1 MRVICTAG
9 HVDHGKSTLVTALTG
24 RDPDRLAE
32 EKRRGLT
39 IDLGFAW
46 TTLPDVGDVAFVD
59 LPGHERFVPTMLAG
73 AGPVRTALFVVAA
86 DEGWMPQSAEHLA
99 ILELLGTTHA
109 VVALTRVDLVD
120 EETAWLAAE
129 LLADQLQD
137 TALADAPIVPVS
149 STTGAGLEEL
159 RVALGAMLSAAPAVP
174 DDGRPRM
181 WLDRAFSIRGAGT
194 VVTGTLQGGAVAV
207 GDRLHVLPLDREVR
221 VRGLQSLE
229 QDVAEVRPGWR
240 VAMNLSGIDADEVGR
255 GDAVVGGGWR
265 TTEVLE
271 ALVTPV
277 DGQVVGRRGAWTA
290 HVGTAA
296 VGVHVHPVAGQD
308 LLEVGAVR
316 LEMDRPLPLAV
327 GDRVV
332 LRESGRGV
340 TAGGGTVID
349 PAPGPRVRGATA
361 RRSRA
366 QRLERAGSVD
376 APANRVRLLV
386 EARRAAPTAAV
397 LADANAGPDAIAAG
411 DAVVVGDHLVHPEE
425 FALWSG
431 LAVSAVV
438 SFHQRRPA
446 LPAVDPEVPRRRL
459 READCPHDVIRPLLG
474 LLVERDRLTSVPGG
488 VAAPGHEPR
497 LTVAQQSARVALLER
512 LDAEGASPAPLAEV
526 AEAVGADDDLLTVLR
541 STGQLVDLPGLDAAM
556 TASALERATA
566 RLAAL
571 QADSGPFTASQAR
584 EALDTTRRFALPLL
598 ELLDTTGVTTRDG
611 DLRHLT

>member
-1 MRVICTAG
+1 MRVVCTAG

-46 TTLPDVGDVAFVD
+46 TTLPDVGEVAFVD

-99 ILELLGTTHA
+99 ILELLGTTDA
-109 VVALTRVDLVD
+109 VVALSRVDLVD
-120 EETAWLAAE
+120 EETAWIAAE
-129 LLADQLQD
+129 LLADQLQG
-137 TALADAPIVPVS
+137 TALEAAPIVPVS
-149 STTGAGLEEL
+149 STTGLGLDEL
-159 RVALGAMLSAAPAVP
+159 RAALAAMLEGAPAVP

-194 VVTGTLQGGAVAV
+194 VVTGTLQGGTVAV
-207 GDRLHVLPLDREVR
+207 GDRLQVLPLDREVR
-221 VRGLQSLE
+221 VRGLQALE
-229 QDVAEVRPGWR
+229 QDVEEVRPGWR
-240 VAMNLSGIDADEVGR
+240 VAMNLSGVDADEVGR

-265 TTEVLE
+265 TTEVVE
-271 ALVTPV
+271 AVLTPV
-277 DGQVVGRRGAWTA
+277 EGQVVGRRGAWTA

-308 LLEVGAVR
+308 LVDVGAVR
-316 LEMDRPLPLAV
+316 LEMDRALPLVV

-340 TAGGGTVID
+340 TAGGGTILD
-349 PAPGPRVRGATA
+349 PAPGARVRGAST

-366 QRLERAGSVD
+366 ERLVGAGSVA
-376 APANRVRLLV
+376 APAERVRLLV

-397 LADANAGPDAIAAG
+397 LADANAGPGAVADS
-411 DAVVVGDHLVHPEE
+411 DAVVVGDHLVHEEE
-425 FALWSG
+425 FALWAG

-446 LPAVDPEVPRRRL
+446 LPAVDPEIPRRRL
-459 READCPHDVIRPLLG
+459 REAGCPTEVIRPLVT
-474 LLVERDRLTSVPGG
+474 LLVERDRLVSVPGG

-497 LTVAQQSARVALLER
+497 LTVAQQAARVALLER
-512 LDAEGASPAPLAEV
+512 LDAEGVSPAPLAEV

-556 TASALERATA
+556 TAGALERAIEA
-566 RLAAL
+566 LSDL
-571 QADSGPFTASQAR
+571 QADHGPFTASQAR
-584 EALDTTRRFALPLL
+584 EALGTTRRFALPLL

-611 DLRHLT
+611 DLRQIG

>member
-1 MRVICTAG
+1 MRVVCTAG

-46 TTLPDVGDVAFVD
+46 TTLPDVGEVAFVD

-99 ILELLGTTHA
+99 ILELLGTTDA

-120 EETAWLAAE
+120 EETAWIAAE
-129 LLADQLQD
+129 LLADQLRG
-137 TALADAPIVPVS
+137 TALAAAPIVPVS
-149 STTGAGLEEL
+149 STTGLGLDEL
-159 RVALGAMLSAAPAVP
+159 RAALAAMLEGAPAVP

-194 VVTGTLQGGAVAV
+194 VVTGTLQGGSVAV
-207 GDRLHVLPLDREVR
+207 GDRLQVLPLDREVR
-221 VRGLQSLE
+221 VRGLQALE
-229 QDVAEVRPGWR
+229 QDVEEVRPGWR
-240 VAMNLSGIDADEVGR
+240 VAMNLSGVDADEVGR

-265 TTEVLE
+265 TTEVVE
-271 ALVTPV
+271 AVLTPV
-277 DGQVVGRRGAWTA
+277 EGQVVGRRGAWTA

-308 LLEVGAVR
+308 LVDVGAVR
-316 LEMDRPLPLAV
+316 LEMDRALPLAV

-340 TAGGGTVID
+340 TAGGGTILD
-349 PAPGPRVRGATA
+349 PAPGPRVRGASS

-366 QRLERAGSVD
+366 ERLVGAGSVA
-376 APANRVRLLV
+376 APAERVRLLV

-397 LADANAGPDAIAAG
+397 LADANAGPGAVADS
-411 DAVVVGDHLVHPEE
+411 DAVVVGDHLVHEEE
-425 FALWSG
+425 FALWAG
-431 LAVSAVV
+431 LAISAVV

-446 LPAVDPEVPRRRL
+446 LPAVDPEIPRRRL
-459 READCPHDVIRPLLG
+459 REAGCPVEVIRPLVA
-474 LLVERDRLTSVPGG
+474 LLVERDRLVSVPGG

-497 LTVAQQSARVALLER
+497 LTVAQQAARVALLER
-512 LDAEGASPAPLAEV
+512 LDAEGVSPAPLAEV
-526 AEAVGADDDLLTVLR
+526 AEDVGADDDLLTVLR
-541 STGQLVDLPGLDAAM
+541 STGQLVDLPGLDAAV
-556 TASALERATA
+556 TAGALERAIAT
-566 RLAAL
+566 LSTL
-571 QADSGPFTASQAR
+571 QGDHGPFTASQAR
-584 EALDTTRRFALPLL
+584 ETLGTTRRFALPLL
-598 ELLDTTGVTTRDG
+598 ELLDTTGVTTREG
-611 DLRHLT
+611 DLRQIG